1 MENRYEAFTLLV
13 SSISRSIRRIKADAV
28 AEYGL
33 KSPHVTCIYYLYKQ
47 PAMTAA
53 ELCELC
59 DEDKAAISRSL
70 LYLEENGFLTR
81 EASTPTR
88 RARGSAKHYRAALT
102 LTEKGEDVARHIA
115 ERIDCVLEQV
125 SCGVSDGD
133 RAILYRVLEQIDHN
147 LLQMCGHN
155 DDEN

>member
-47 PAMTAA
+47 PGMTAA
-53 ELCELC
+53 ELCEQC

-70 LYLEENGFLTR
+70 FYLEESGFLTR
-81 EASTPTR
+81 EVSIPNR
-88 RARGSAKHYRAALT
+88 RERGGAKHYRAALA
-102 LTEKGEDVARHIA
+102 LTEKGAAVAHHIA
-115 ERIDCVLEQV
+115 ERIEHVLEQV
-125 SCGVSDGD
+125 SCGVSDDD
-133 RAILYRVLEQIDHN
+133 RKVLYRALEQIDRN
-147 LLQMCGHN
+147 LEQMGNRIC
-155 DDEN
+155 DEN